1 MKTRRS
7 AIPEAVP
14 SRPGRAAPQFQ
25 HSLRTKQSSSPKQ
38 RSARV
43 DHVHSRTSC
52 ASFFSRGRNRAVPE
66 AHLRGRIEIT
76 LPRGCR
82 PGTFALAL
90 AIWENAPILQ
100 KLHCRCGS
108 YSHCVCCQA
117 LGRNAIV
124 VSGQWS
130 GSCTPN
136 SRFPEPQHRK
146 ALLRAKPA
154 ERRRRRATG
163 LRCIHVHH
171 ASRAASVGTFPRSPF
186 AGGPLF
192 IFRAEV
198 RS

>member
-82 PGTFALAL
+82 AGTFALAL
-90 AIWENAPILQ
+90 AIWENARFYKNCTAVAAATVTAFAAKPLAGMQ
-100 KLHCRCGS
+100 LS
-108 YSHCVCCQA
+108 Y
-117 LGRNAIV
+117 R
-124 VSGQWS
+124 VSGVVLALPTRASPSHNIAKRCSEQS
-130 GSCTPN
+130 LPKGGDA
-136 SRFPEPQHRK
+136 EPRGFD
-146 ALLRAKPA
+146 AFMCIMPA
-154 ERRRRRATG
+154 EPPA
-163 LRCIHVHH
+163 
-171 ASRAASVGTFPRSPF
+171 
-186 AGGPLF
+186 
-192 IFRAEV
+192 
-198 RS
+198 